1 MLILRLYL
9 NKMNDWENKPKKISQ
24 QVLTSILIIDIRTFF
39 NVHLVNQKNKKGIW
53 LDDKILEDFRKYS

>member
-24 QVLTSILIIDIRTFF
+24 QVLTSILIIDFRTFF
-39 NVHLVNQKNKKGIW
+39 NVHLVNQKNKKLIW

>member
-24 QVLTSILIIDIRTFF
+24 QVLTSILIIDFRTFF

-53 LDDKILEDFRKYS
+53 LDDKTLEDFRKYS

>member
-24 QVLTSILIIDIRTFF
+24 QVLTSILIIDFRTFF

>member
-24 QVLTSILIIDIRTFF
+24 QVLTSILIIDFRTFF

-53 LDDKILEDFRKYS
+53 LDDKILENFRKYS